1 MIYYFSFSY
10 FLCVTH
16 RTFLRLTFSFSPIRT
31 CCFKQ
36 PALVVSSLKFL
47 LFSLSSSLLI
57 SINFSHLS
65 KQHTHLMEIDIY
77 NCKHGGYTGRSS
89 ALNQVEINTLE
100 VALLINQL
108 NHSYTNIGIRL
119 GY

>member
-1 MIYYFSFSY
+1 
-10 FLCVTH
+10 
-16 RTFLRLTFSFSPIRT
+16 
-31 CCFKQ
+31 
-36 PALVVSSLKFL
+36 
-47 LFSLSSSLLI
+47 
-57 SINFSHLS
+57 
-65 KQHTHLMEIDIY
+65 MEIDIY